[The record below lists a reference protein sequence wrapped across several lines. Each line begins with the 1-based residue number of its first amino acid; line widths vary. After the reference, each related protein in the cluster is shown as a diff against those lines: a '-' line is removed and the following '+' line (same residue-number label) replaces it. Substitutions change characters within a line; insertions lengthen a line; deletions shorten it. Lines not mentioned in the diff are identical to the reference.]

1 MPITR
6 DLQQEQL
13 FLTNEFGK
21 FIDKRLKTIRPMTSE
36 EMQDFGWDD
45 RSSDIPF
52 VMIFD
57 GGMAMIPSQDPE
69 GNGPGWV
76 FTASVIVKDK

>member
-13 FLTNEFGK
+13 YLTKEFGE
-21 FIDKRLKTIRPMTSE
+21 FINKKVKAIRPMLPE
-36 EMQDFGWDD
+36 EMEDFGWDD

-52 VMIFD
+52 LVIFE
-57 GGMAMIPSQDPE
+57 GGLVLIPSADPE
-69 GNGPGWV
+69 GNGPGWAFV
-76 FTASVIVKDK
+76 ANTVSK